1 MPADGDGRLR
11 FGEFEFDA
19 LSGTLF
25 RGGHPVKIEPRPL
38 RVLSVLLENAAEI
51 VSREHLRKCVWGDTT
66 FVEFDQGLNYCIRR
80 IRLALRDEASRPL
93 YIETLPKQGYR
104 FIARVTIIPSPLIP
118 ADANQVYAGS
128 ADPDRIATA
137 ETIDPV
143 QATTQD
149 PSYPSR
155 ARTARNR
162 FASYSPWLAAISFG
176 LLATVGVWA
185 TWRNSNRVQPAAPLI
200 FLPIDLGTGVS
211 LFADNGPA
219 MAISPDGTRVVFSS
233 RDASGKVLLYWRR
246 LDQPAV
252 IPLPGTESA
261 FSPFFSPDGK
271 QLAFFADGRL
281 RKIDL
286 DTGIVTILANAVN
299 PAGGDWD
306 EHNLIVFNR
315 APTLDLWTISANGGE
330 PTPIARDPNDTVSRY
345 WPRILPGGKAIL
357 FTGIAGWQGDI
368 AHVRVEAMLLKD
380 HRRRTLVEGATFGRY
395 AAGGNLLYVR
405 NGMVFARRFDPER
418 LEVSGPEVPVLN
430 GVEYST
436 YDGAAQLDFS
446 RTGTLVY
453 RASRPGSDLKTVQ
466 WMDATGRLEPLL
478 STPGDY
484 RAIKLSPDG
493 RRLAL
498 AMADG
503 STSDVYVYDVNAGR
517 PATRLTAGAGIPDST
532 LVWSR
537 DGRYIFFRAKN
548 ATWWTPSDTASQPRQ
563 LVNGFNVSGIT
574 SDGTRL
580 LVTINTPETRTDTWL
595 LPFTEEREG
604 PRAGKPRPLLRG
616 PASEIGTSS
625 SADGRW
631 LAYAADE
638 TGDPEVYVTGLFNPD
653 LKWPVS
659 RGSGVA
665 PSWSRTSHELFFP
678 TFFSPM
684 RIMVAPYTVEG
695 GLFRLGQPRPWSQRA
710 IPGRTDMGDSII
722 SQSPDGKRFAVLM
735 PVEEARNN
743 RVVFVMSFFDEIR
756 RRLAQAQ

>member
-1 MPADGDGRLR
+1 MEGSPIPAGGEGRRR
-11 FGEFEFDA
+11 FGEFEFDT

-25 RGGHPVKIEPRPL
+25 RRGHPVKIEPQPL
-38 RVLSVLLENAAEI
+38 RVLSVLLENAGEI
-51 VSREHLRKCVWGDTT
+51 VSREQLRNRIWGETT

-80 IRLALRDEASRPL
+80 IRLALHDEASKPA

-104 FIARVTIIPSPLIP
+104 FIARVT
-118 ADANQVYAGS
+118 AAAGGS
-128 ADPDRIATA
+128 
-137 ETIDPV
+137 IDPV
-143 QATTQD
+143 QTIHAVQAITQD
-149 PSYPSR
+149 SLSPSP

-162 FASYSPWLAAISFG
+162 FASYWPWVAAISFSF
-176 LLATVGVWA
+176 LATFGVLA
-185 TWRNSNRVQPAAPLI
+185 TWRNSHRVQPGAPLI

-219 MAISPDGTRVVFSS
+219 MAVSPDGTRVVFSS
-233 RDASGKVLLYWRR
+233 RDANGKVLLYWRR

-281 RKIDL
+281 RKVEL
-286 DTGIVTILANAVN
+286 DTGQVTILANAVN
-299 PAGGDWD
+299 PAGGDWG
-306 EHNLIVFNR
+306 EHDLILFNR
-315 APTLDLWTISANGGE
+315 APTLDLWTVSANGGE
-330 PTPIARDPNDTVSRY
+330 ATPIARDPNDTVSRY

-357 FTGIAGWQGDI
+357 FTGIAGWQGDN

-395 AAGGNLLYVR
+395 ATSGHLLYVR
-405 NGMVFARRFDPER
+405 NGIVFARRFDAER
-418 LEVSGPEVPVLN
+418 LEVSGAEVPVLN
-430 GVEYST
+430 DVEHST
-436 YDGAAQLDFS
+436 YDGVAQFDFS

-453 RASRPGSDLKTVQ
+453 RASRPGSNLKTVQ

-484 RAIKLSPDG
+484 RSIKLSPDG

-498 AMADG
+498 AMAD
-503 STSDVYVYDVNAGR
+503 STTSDVYVYDVNAGR

-548 ATWWTPSDTASQPRQ
+548 ATWWIPSDTASQPRQ

-580 LVTINTPETRTDTWL
+580 LATRNTRETRTDTWL

-604 PRAGKPRPLLRG
+604 PRAGQPQPLLQG
-616 PASEIGTSS
+616 PFSETGTSS

-638 TGDPEVYVTGLFNPD
+638 AGDPDVYVMGLFNPG

-659 RGSGVA
+659 HGSGVG
-665 PSWSRTSHELFFP
+665 PSWSRTSPELFFP
-678 TFFSPM
+678 TFFSPV
-684 RIMVAPYTVEG
+684 RIMVAPYTLEG
-695 GLFRLGQPRPWSQRA
+695 GRFRPGQPRLWSQRA
-710 IPGRTDMGDSII
+710 IPGRTGVGDSII
-722 SQSPDGKRFAVLM
+722 SQSLDGKRFAVLM
-735 PVEEARNN
+735 PVDEARNN

-756 RRLAQAQ
+756 RRLSQTQ

>member
-1 MPADGDGRLR
+1 MPAGGNGRLR
-11 FGEFEFDA
+11 FGEFEFDTQ
-19 LSGTLF
+19 SETLF
-25 RGGHPVKIEPRPL
+25 RGGYPVKIELQPL
-38 RVLSVLLENAAEI
+38 RVLSVLLENAGEI
-51 VSREHLRKCVWGDTT
+51 VSREHLHNRVWGDKT

-80 IRLALRDEASRPL
+80 IRLALRDEASKPR

-104 FIARVTIIPSPLIP
+104 FIAPVTVAPGPVMP
-118 ADANQVYAGS
+118 ADS
-128 ADPDRIATA
+128 D
-137 ETIDPV
+137 TIRPEPAHDPV
-143 QATTQD
+143 PVAIR
-149 PSYPSR
+149 YPVSPTPVPL
-155 ARTARNR
+155 ARKR
-162 FASYSPWLAAISFG
+162 FASWPRGAAAITVG
-176 LLATVGVWA
+176 LLAAFGVWA
-185 TWRNSNRVQPAAPLI
+185 VWRNNQRVQPGAPLI
-200 FLPIDLGTGVS
+200 FLPIELGTGVS

-233 RDASGKVLLYWRR
+233 RDADGKVLLYWRR

-252 IPLPGTESA
+252 TPLPGTDSA

-281 RKIDL
+281 RKIEL
-286 DTGIVTILANAVN
+286 DTGIVTVLANAVN
-299 PAGGDWD
+299 PAGGDWG
-306 EHNLIVFNR
+306 EHDLIVFNR
-315 APTLDLWTISANGGE
+315 APTLDLWTVSANGGE

-357 FTGIAGWQGDI
+357 FTGIVGWQGDN

-380 HRRRTLVEGATFGRY
+380 RRRRTLVEGATFGRY
-395 AAGGNLLYVR
+395 AASGHLLYVR
-405 NGMVFARRFDPER
+405 NGVVFARRFDPER
-418 LEVSGPEVPVLN
+418 IEVSGPEVPVLN

-436 YDGAAQLDFS
+436 YDGAAQFDSS

-453 RASRPGSDLKTVQ
+453 RARRTGSNLKTVQ
-466 WMDATGRLEPLL
+466 WMDAAGRLEPLL

-498 AMADG
+498 AMDDG
-503 STSDVYVYDVNAGR
+503 STRDVYVYDVNSGR
-517 PATRLTAGAGIPDST
+517 PATRLTTGGSVPDSA

-548 ATWWTPSDTASQPRQ
+548 ATWWIPSDTASQPRQ
-563 LVNGFNVSGIT
+563 LVNGFSVSGTT

-580 LVTINTPETRTDTWL
+580 LATINTRETRTDTWL
-595 LPFTEEREG
+595 LPFTEESEG
-604 PRAGKPRPLLRG
+604 PRAGQPEPLLRG
-616 PASEIGTSS
+616 PFSEIATGS

-631 LAYAADE
+631 VAYTADE
-638 TGDPEVYVTGLFNPD
+638 TGDPEVYVIGLFNPG

-659 RGSGVA
+659 HGSGVG
-665 PSWSRTSHELFFP
+665 PSWSRTSPELFFP
-678 TFFSPM
+678 TFFSPV

-695 GLFRLGQPRPWSQRA
+695 GRFRPGQPRLWSQRA
-710 IPGRTDMGDSII
+710 IPGRTGLGDSII

-735 PVEEARNN
+735 PVDEARNN

-756 RRLAQAQ
+756 RRLAQTQ